1 MLADPGVGARHG
13 TGRVGVMDLACSRS
27 LSLAF
32 VLSPRAL
39 SGLHEGRCEYCAL
52 PHPRF
57 LTTGGAK
64 FRRLSRSLGL
74 ERRRSM
80 SSLTGMI
87 EWNPGPS
94 FVTGS
99 A

>member
-1 MLADPGVGARHG
+1 MDPGVGARRG
-13 TGRVGVMDLACSRS
+13 TGQVGVVDLESSGS

-39 SGLHEGRCEYCAL
+39 SGLRGGRCELCAL
-52 PHPRF
+52 PHPQF
-57 LTTGGAK
+57 LTTGGAESCH
-64 FRRLSRSLGL
+64 LSRSLGL
-74 ERRRSM
+74 ERRRSV
-80 SSLTGMI
+80 SSLMGMI

-94 FVTGS
+94 FMTGL